1 MMPVRGDK
9 VQKRVN
15 ERGRNFNIDSRISN
29 LGLPRREHH
38 GQQDLYLDVE
48 DWEEIEALLE
58 REQHLLGQHHH
69 RSDPTSVNLLHS
81 PEHILRPPL
90 ETLPRRGHTPRTI
103 PRTHGNFSVPLN
115 QLSSILLNM
124 TFSDAE
130 EDHQGSRAREAS
142 NRTGATGNDRERS
155 TSRSR
160 TESGVSN
167 ASTASLVTPTS
178 SGPAANGQAHAE
190 SPSRASTAEAS
201 GASNMEMTNAV
212 QSITVADMKGV
223 DSKKIMEKLQQI
235 QGYIQ
240 QTTTAMAALEQQ
252 GDTGSQSDIYN
263 RFVTLNKSLQH
274 QEGEYLDILARLLVL
289 NKAAA
294 QVANGCPN
302 NESVTTPPVNGREE
316 TESVNTSSSVSNHV
330 VGLVGP
336 GNVATLQE
344 RLAAS
349 QEESTSI
356 MGRMRDSIARRE
368 DLMVR
373 YKATRERL
381 ENLKKQQ
388 QDIRTQERQLLHAAG
403 TSETPY
409 EDPIPGA
416 ENWTIDEVAQ
426 GIVEFQAL
434 YDKVDRLQGMYS
446 IKAQNADPDDE
457 VAQADVTNKLNQL
470 ATKRR
475 MLIETITKLRR
486 IERQRQ
492 EEQLTDTGE
501 GPARSQR
508 NSTAPAET
516 PDSNQGSVSDRPI
529 GEVSTTTSETAPRSS
544 AFSTDDVSQLN
555 INATANNV
563 AAVSDEISSRQLQLQ
578 TLQEQLGDMRKL
590 LDVTTAGRKEDERRM
605 LESQKRLAEAEAAK
619 ARFVAMEAQSERT
632 PAMDGAVGG
641 EMVEVAGRRLRL
653 TEIDKQNPEILKKYQ
668 EISKAKERLSKME
681 EVMEMIATAKRN
693 HQNLREVIPP
703 DYLAILEE
711 AEAERDDDLG
721 LSSNQSS
728 GVTTAKEEPEEEL
741 RLSRRHPRT
750 SRRGSLSRSDVA
762 ASVGRNER
770 DHRVREKENS
780 DISAMQ
786 KRLNKTST
794 RVSAINE
801 GSRHGHE
808 KGAVKKQPQALW
820 QEGTTTVDPRVS
832 EVLAMQEELRQ
843 KKNTLEALMKRM
855 GKSSSLNMDNI
866 SDNISDNVSETS
878 DRLDGGNGTTAT
890 WGTAGLHDYSDNH
903 YQHSSDEEL
912 IEEENEGD
920 EVPVRAHRR
929 SQQPTGQP
937 KDRNRHSATRHR
949 RRQDSGRFSVNNLT
963 TAHSGRPK
971 HNRLRGSSVPKA
983 SWEAVDGSSYK
994 SPSNTTLQ
1002 AHQTLGAA
1010 LSQLSQVQGTIN
1022 NLQESLR
1029 QEQNQVLGSGPFS
1042 QFMPQYLPDVPSAGL
1057 TPTSLPPH
1065 IPGMGTSTNGV
1076 QALTPMSPY
1085 AGLGSLALGSQGG
1098 NESSGQQMNQQL
1110 MLGLQQCF
1118 SQLHLHS
1125 LEIQALSKHLQLLD
1139 RRDQADSLPVP
1150 DSGGGRLDRRRG
1162 RTGTR
1167 RSEDEEEEE
1176 EDDDDDDVT
1185 AATRPSYPLHHNL
1198 LAASHTRDGKESA
1211 SRVPQSLSFPL
1222 FLSQPGDGEAHPTG
1236 VTNPIYGRLGDVR
1249 EPGSWGSFAP
1259 TPGTEQ
1265 PSEQLASM
1273 MGVGGVVDNSPS
1285 HPLLHL
1291 DRMSE
1296 ERPQSQ
1302 PPDDH
1307 HWASLASTHPL
1318 HHQTTDLL
1326 NNQVPPGT
1334 RANNYW
1340 DNFRSYSRQNL
1351 LSTATK
1357 SNTSDHHPAST
1368 ASISAATPSGTAGF
1382 LQSREPI
1389 RVEDK
1394 RFNVSVSH
1402 NNNSSSGGG
1411 ARARVSN
1418 PHLNNPRGGNARVRN
1433 PVSTNSQQILGQNKH
1448 KTNNRNKQG
1457 GWWLPGSGSKVP
1469 STNIPPSV
1477 TSAGTSRDRSYV
1489 NYNSVRGSGNDSDS
1503 TGAVTLEVLK
1513 EAEALMR
1520 RHASQPE
1527 FLLQLF
1533 RHASQITVHTDQ
1545 HVAVALLQDL
1555 ATQPHGSNHG
1565 VNANSR
1571 GNNNET
1577 NSLSLPAPL
1586 RDSSWRQQ
1594 TSPSH
1599 PHNILPQENVSVVGL
1614 SGSEVS
1620 DSGLTSEDED
1630 SRALYRNVKNLSL
1643 SPSGRAGL
1651 SGAIPRSTPGV
1662 NTSSHSRPQFPQPQQ
1677 YQSQFPHHNYQY
1689 FPQQPNLSNNQGG
1702 SSRSVANSESS
1713 LYDHLVF
1720 NDSHMGTAHPQQV
1733 VEEWIC
1739 RSEGEAGEEKLQNQ
1753 PETVG
1758 SSPEDAH
1765 HIIHP
1770 LNNDTEYLTFE
1781 TLVSSAVRASVEI
1794 LLSQLGGSQASGGL
1808 VSPLLITSL
1817 HNTLVA
1823 QIQTQAQSLQLPQ
1836 SFLFS
1841 VDTELKSALQ
1851 AFSGKPLLEVSNDV
1865 PSVVSQVL
1873 LTQYC
1878 SVLVQRLRDNHPVL
1892 PQTPTKLP
1900 QSKIPISEAGAGNV
1914 ATVSS
1919 TSQGR
1924 HTQENTTATQTESS
1938 VFSLTPHQHASLSH
1952 STDLSQRPNHH
1963 GSRTFSLT
1971 SSTGSSVTHGS
1982 AHSSHLSSHAVAHP
1996 SIPSSSPHPP
2006 PHITASVFQSSSSG
2020 GGHWQ
2025 VPLSAP
2031 LPSPNEN
2038 GASVE
2043 TLIDNSIN
2051 SINSH
2056 PTSQPES
2063 WAVSSGIGQVAES
2076 PAPASRPNSR
2086 LTNNIGAAAEWA
2098 EPEHEEAMMD
2108 DNVEPSLPVHDLAE
2122 ADQSQDA
2129 AEGDWEDSQAEG
2141 IQADS
2146 GGAVGNASPQ
2156 HSSWLQAREKSSQQ
2170 MDAEGMVECDADAAE
2185 GTTRG
2190 AVGHHGYG
2198 EHHKQGASRE
2208 LELDEVPTKLQSPE
2222 GGSPRGTPEHQSSAP
2237 QGHHQSTPSSH
2248 SVQPPHSPGGS
2259 EG

>member
-1 MMPVRGDK
+1 
-9 VQKRVN
+9 
-15 ERGRNFNIDSRISN
+15 
-29 LGLPRREHH
+29 
-38 GQQDLYLDVE
+38 
-48 DWEEIEALLE
+48 
-58 REQHLLGQHHH
+58 
-69 RSDPTSVNLLHS
+69 
-81 PEHILRPPL
+81 
-90 ETLPRRGHTPRTI
+90 
-103 PRTHGNFSVPLN
+103 
-115 QLSSILLNM
+115 M

-252 GDTGSQSDIYN
+252 GDTSNIGKYN
-263 RFVTLNKSLQH
+263 TLVKVLRDLKDSEAKLKAHLETAKKS
-274 QEGEYLDILARLLVL
+274 EE
-289 NKAAA
+289 AAA

-446 IKAQNADPDDE
+446 IK
-457 VAQADVTNKLNQL
+457 AQADVTNKLNQL

-1125 LEIQALSKHLQLLD
+1125 LEIQALSKHLQ
-1139 RRDQADSLPVP
+1139 V
-1150 DSGGGRLDRRRG
+1150 
-1162 RTGTR
+1162 R
-1167 RSEDEEEEE
+1167 RS
-1176 EDDDDDDVT
+1176 
-1185 AATRPSYPLHHNL
+1185 LF
-1198 LAASHTRDGKESA
+1198 
-1211 SRVPQSLSFPL
+1211 FP
-1222 FLSQPGDGEAHPTG
+1222 P
-1236 VTNPIYGRLGDVR
+1236 
-1249 EPGSWGSFAP
+1249 
-1259 TPGTEQ
+1259 
-1265 PSEQLASM
+1265 
-1273 MGVGGVVDNSPS
+1273 
-1285 HPLLHL
+1285 
-1291 DRMSE
+1291 
-1296 ERPQSQ
+1296 
-1302 PPDDH
+1302 
-1307 HWASLASTHPL
+1307 
-1318 HHQTTDLL
+1318 
-1326 NNQVPPGT
+1326 
-1334 RANNYW
+1334 
-1340 DNFRSYSRQNL
+1340 
-1351 LSTATK
+1351 
-1357 SNTSDHHPAST
+1357 
-1368 ASISAATPSGTAGF
+1368 
-1382 LQSREPI
+1382 
-1389 RVEDK
+1389 
-1394 RFNVSVSH
+1394 
-1402 NNNSSSGGG
+1402 
-1411 ARARVSN
+1411 
-1418 PHLNNPRGGNARVRN
+1418 
-1433 PVSTNSQQILGQNKH
+1433 
-1448 KTNNRNKQG
+1448 
-1457 GWWLPGSGSKVP
+1457 
-1469 STNIPPSV
+1469 
-1477 TSAGTSRDRSYV
+1477 
-1489 NYNSVRGSGNDSDS
+1489 
-1503 TGAVTLEVLK
+1503 
-1513 EAEALMR
+1513 
-1520 RHASQPE
+1520 
-1527 FLLQLF
+1527 
-1533 RHASQITVHTDQ
+1533 
-1545 HVAVALLQDL
+1545 
-1555 ATQPHGSNHG
+1555 
-1565 VNANSR
+1565 
-1571 GNNNET
+1571 
-1577 NSLSLPAPL
+1577 
-1586 RDSSWRQQ
+1586 
-1594 TSPSH
+1594 
-1599 PHNILPQENVSVVGL
+1599 
-1614 SGSEVS
+1614 
-1620 DSGLTSEDED
+1620 
-1630 SRALYRNVKNLSL
+1630 
-1643 SPSGRAGL
+1643 
-1651 SGAIPRSTPGV
+1651 
-1662 NTSSHSRPQFPQPQQ
+1662 
-1677 YQSQFPHHNYQY
+1677 Y
-1689 FPQQPNLSNNQGG
+1689 FPP
-1702 SSRSVANSESS
+1702 
-1713 LYDHLVF
+1713 
-1720 NDSHMGTAHPQQV
+1720 
-1733 VEEWIC
+1733 
-1739 RSEGEAGEEKLQNQ
+1739 
-1753 PETVG
+1753 
-1758 SSPEDAH
+1758 
-1765 HIIHP
+1765 
-1770 LNNDTEYLTFE
+1770 
-1781 TLVSSAVRASVEI
+1781 
-1794 LLSQLGGSQASGGL
+1794 
-1808 VSPLLITSL
+1808 
-1817 HNTLVA
+1817 
-1823 QIQTQAQSLQLPQ
+1823 
-1836 SFLFS
+1836 
-1841 VDTELKSALQ
+1841 
-1851 AFSGKPLLEVSNDV
+1851 
-1865 PSVVSQVL
+1865 
-1873 LTQYC
+1873 
-1878 SVLVQRLRDNHPVL
+1878 
-1892 PQTPTKLP
+1892 
-1900 QSKIPISEAGAGNV
+1900 
-1914 ATVSS
+1914 
-1919 TSQGR
+1919 
-1924 HTQENTTATQTESS
+1924 
-1938 VFSLTPHQHASLSH
+1938 
-1952 STDLSQRPNHH
+1952 
-1963 GSRTFSLT
+1963 
-1971 SSTGSSVTHGS
+1971 
-1982 AHSSHLSSHAVAHP
+1982 
-1996 SIPSSSPHPP
+1996 
-2006 PHITASVFQSSSSG
+2006 FQ
-2020 GGHWQ
+2020 
-2025 VPLSAP
+2025 
-2031 LPSPNEN
+2031 
-2038 GASVE
+2038 
-2043 TLIDNSIN
+2043 
-2051 SINSH
+2051 
-2056 PTSQPES
+2056 
-2063 WAVSSGIGQVAES
+2063 
-2076 PAPASRPNSR
+2076 
-2086 LTNNIGAAAEWA
+2086 
-2098 EPEHEEAMMD
+2098 
-2108 DNVEPSLPVHDLAE
+2108 
-2122 ADQSQDA
+2122 
-2129 AEGDWEDSQAEG
+2129 
-2141 IQADS
+2141 
-2146 GGAVGNASPQ
+2146 
-2156 HSSWLQAREKSSQQ
+2156 
-2170 MDAEGMVECDADAAE
+2170 
-2185 GTTRG
+2185 
-2190 AVGHHGYG
+2190 
-2198 EHHKQGASRE
+2198 
-2208 LELDEVPTKLQSPE
+2208 
-2222 GGSPRGTPEHQSSAP
+2222 
-2237 QGHHQSTPSSH
+2237 
-2248 SVQPPHSPGGS
+2248 
-2259 EG
+2259 